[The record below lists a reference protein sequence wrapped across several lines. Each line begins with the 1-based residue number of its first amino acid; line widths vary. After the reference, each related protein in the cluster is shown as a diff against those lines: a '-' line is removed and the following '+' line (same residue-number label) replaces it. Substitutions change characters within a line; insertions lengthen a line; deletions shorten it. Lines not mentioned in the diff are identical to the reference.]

1 MKLNEATKVNTIN
14 NEYITL
20 LDTSGNPLLINKSDL
35 SKTIKSLMF
44 PSWQVT
50 LAPGEEYDLKVSHYG
65 LYIVRSGDLGSTA
78 LFVIG
83 ANPGAAILEYND
95 FIFSTDFNSTGKIVL
110 SKKEQNGTIFL
121 KNTRGS
127 NTKVF
132 VMQITNYL

>member
-20 LDTSGNPLLINKSDL
+20 LDASGNPLLINKSDL

-44 PSWQVT
+44 PSWHVT

-65 LYIVRSGDLGSTA
+65 LYIVRSGDLGSTG

-83 ANPGAAILEYND
+83 ARPGAAILGYD
-95 FIFSTDFNSTGKIVL
+95 DYIFSTDFNSTGKIVL
-110 SKKEQNGTIFL
+110 SKKILNGTIFL
-121 KNTRGS
+121 KNTRGN
-127 NTKVF
+127 NTNVF

>member
-20 LDTSGNPLLINKSDL
+20 LDASGNPLLINKSDL

-65 LYIVRSGDLGSTA
+65 LYIVKS
-78 LFVIG
+78 VENI
-83 ANPGAAILEYND
+83 
-95 FIFSTDFNSTGKIVL
+95 
-110 SKKEQNGTIFL
+110 
-121 KNTRGS
+121 
-127 NTKVF
+127 
-132 VMQITNYL
+132 

>member
-20 LDTSGNPLLINKSDL
+20 LDASGNPLLINKSDL

-65 LYIVRSGDLGSTA
+65 LYGKVWRFRFNWFIRHWCTTWSC
-78 LFVIG
+78 
-83 ANPGAAILEYND
+83 ND
-95 FIFSTDFNSTGKIVL
+95 WL
-110 SKKEQNGTIFL
+110 L
-121 KNTRGS
+121 
-127 NTKVF
+127 
-132 VMQITNYL
+132 